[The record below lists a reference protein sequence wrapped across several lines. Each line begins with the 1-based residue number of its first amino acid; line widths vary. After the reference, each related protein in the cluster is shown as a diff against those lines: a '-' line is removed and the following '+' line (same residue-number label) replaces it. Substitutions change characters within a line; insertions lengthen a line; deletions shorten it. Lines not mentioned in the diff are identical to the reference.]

1 MIYPNE
7 KSRLYKLCK
16 AHIEA
21 TEEVWKQI
29 EKAKMTQEQFCLD
42 WLDSLNAISIRN

>member
-1 MIYPNE
+1 MTSKKNQ
-7 KSRLYKLCK
+7 LYNICK

-21 TEEVWKQI
+21 TEAVWQMI
-29 EKAKMTQEQFCLD
+29 EEAGMMHEQFCLD